1 MTLVFNDYETFNL
14 SPLGGAPSQYA
25 AIKTDLNFNRVS
37 VENFFCLPS
46 QDIVPEFQACLVT
59 KHTPESVKS
68 EEKSYCEYDF
78 VSKIHNYLTSDRN
91 TIVVGYNS
99 LRFDDEWNRHLFYR
113 NLFPAYEWH
122 FKNGNSR
129 YDAMLLMQ
137 AVYGLRPNLLK
148 WHYVPVSENSD
159 ETRASM
165 KLEHLSAVNGIVH
178 ENAHDALSDVDALIS
193 LMKRVKEADPEFYD
207 LALSVRDKSYV
218 LNMLLAEENKSGLLY
233 ISQYERQHNFV
244 GYIIPLFQS
253 VEDKNIFWA
262 WDAKVCPEKILS
274 LPEDVKCRLLSLKK
288 DELDSLGI
296 DKKGLVKLKINA
308 LPNLF
313 PKSVY
318 SKELA
323 GDNGLSEIRE
333 TIRVNSLKLLELVPQ
348 MKELVSSIEANPK
361 EYDDRSD
368 YDMRLYTDG
377 FMTPAENAFIK
388 KFHSKLTWEER
399 YGLVSSEAP
408 TERTKA
414 LAMRVIGRNSPE
426 ALNEVDSELWEA
438 YVAQRMLGNT
448 DNSPQFGDE
457 KLSANNQILAIEKL
471 LENTDLSECN
481 VKVLTEIKDYY
492 HGFLE

>member
-25 AIKTDLNFNRVS
+25 AIKTDINFNRIS

-46 QDIVPEFQACLVT
+46 GDVVPEYQACMVT

-68 EEKSYCEYDF
+68 EEKSYCEYEF

-99 LRFDDEWNRHLFYR
+99 LRFDDEWSRHLFYR
-113 NLFPAYEWH
+113 NLLPAYEWH
-122 FKNGNSR
+122 YKNGNSR
-129 YDAMLLMQ
+129 YDAILLMQ
-137 AVYGLRPNLLK
+137 AVYGLRPNIMK
-148 WHYVPVSENSD
+148 WHYVSTSDGSD
-159 ETRASM
+159 ETRVSM

-193 LMKRVKEADPEFYD
+193 LMKIVKDADSDFYD

-218 LNMLLAEENKSGLLY
+218 LDLLLAEESKGGLIY
-233 ISQYERQHNFV
+233 ISQYEREHNFV

-262 WDAKVCPEKILS
+262 WDAKVCPEKVLS

-288 DELDSLGI
+288 DELESLGI
-296 DKKGLVKLKINA
+296 DKKGLVKIKINA

-313 PKSVY
+313 PKSAY
-318 SKELA
+318 SKDLA
-323 GDNGLSEIRE
+323 GENGLSEIRE
-333 TIRVNSLKLLELVPQ
+333 TIRVNLLKLRELAPQ
-348 MKELVSSIEANPK
+348 LKELVSLIEANPK
-361 EYDDRSD
+361 EYDDYSD
-368 YDMRLYTDG
+368 YDMRLYIDG
-377 FMTPAENAFIK
+377 FMTPVENAFIK
-388 KFHSKLTWEER
+388 KFHSKPTWGER
-399 YGLVSSEAP
+399 YDLVSSEAP

-426 ALNEVDSELWEA
+426 ILNEVDSKLWAA
-438 YVAQRMLGNT
+438 YVSQRMLGKT
-448 DNSPQFGDE
+448 GNSPMFGDE
-457 KLSANNQILAIEKL
+457 KLSANNQILAVESIL
-471 LENTDLSECN
+471 GNTNLSECN
-481 VKVLTEIKDYY
+481 VRVLTEVKDYY
-492 HGFLE
+492 HGFLK